1 MRSISCNG
9 TVKTVGVPSWE
20 AAKVGYT
27 YTTSET
33 WPSHGRPNGTTCR
46 RPWQVLLGAKRV
58 GWRPTRRGRWPLAV
72 LVDEFRFNSQGDFG
86 RSNSNR
92 LGCTNSLL
100 SYTRSS
106 FVCGTVRVTVVMSHP
121 MAIGKS
127 PQSVARGASRNPD
140 SVMLSRVRGAAILH
154 GSIGLPSSSFHLSLT
169 SPLLV
174 RHRVMSSKTDF
185 RQVRSIPHLLPSPA
199 SLARIQEP
207 HK

>member
-140 SVMLSRVRGAAILH
+140 SVGRRH
-154 GSIGLPSSSFHLSLT
+154 PPWKHWT
-169 SPLLV
+169 PLLFLPPIF
-174 RHRVMSSKTDF
+174 D
-185 RQVRSIPHLLPSPA
+185 LPSPGAPQSHVVKDRFQTGALYTAFTPIARLTRPHPGA
-199 SLARIQEP
+199 SQVSS
-207 HK
+207 